1 MADFSAIILPYQMI
15 DVLSIFSNC
24 KRFSI
29 IFLVVLSCSSCNLIG
44 VEAEKS
50 DHLND
55 ISKGYNYALEVAY
68 GKNSN
73 IKMDIHTPQT
83 LEGNPA
89 EVIILLHGG
98 GWTTG
103 EKRFLKPTVDILIG
117 QRRNLAIIN
126 MDYHLKLDSTK
137 GNLLQTQLADLA
149 EAFAFLRQNAEKY
162 NIRKDNFRIFGISA
176 GAHIALMYAYTSGD
190 AGIGAVVAGSAPTDL
205 AIKEMLDRSL
215 WTRVEKLTGKKYGQA
230 ENVFKED
237 SPLYVA
243 SARSPKTYLIYG
255 LRDSLVSPIQ
265 GKVLADKLQLL
276 NVPTLLNILNDEDHN
291 LSPQRTA
298 FYILRSYE

>member
-1 MADFSAIILPYQMI
+1 MNTKILDSSHYRSL
-15 DVLSIFSNC
+15 VLLIFFTFTC
-24 KRFSI
+24 
-29 IFLVVLSCSSCNLIG
+29 LSCELVG
-44 VEAEKS
+44 VDSENS

-68 GKNSN
+68 GKDKS

-126 MDYHLKLDSTK
+126 MDYHLQPDSTK
-137 GNLLQTQLADLA
+137 GNLLKTQLSDLA

-190 AGIGAVVAGSAPTDL
+190 TGVSAVVAGSAPTDL
-205 AIKEMLDRSL
+205 HIKEMLDRSL
-215 WTRVEKLTGKKYGQA
+215 WTRVEELTGKKYSA
-230 ENVFKED
+230 VENNFKNE

-243 SARSPKTYLIYG
+243 SARSPKTFLIYG
-255 LRDSLVSPIQ
+255 LRDYLVSPLQ
-265 GKVLADKLQLL
+265 GKILADKLQLL
-276 NVPTLLNILNDEDHN
+276 NVPTLLTILNDESHN
-291 LSPQRTA
+291 LSPQRAA
-298 FYILRSYE
+298 FYILKSYE